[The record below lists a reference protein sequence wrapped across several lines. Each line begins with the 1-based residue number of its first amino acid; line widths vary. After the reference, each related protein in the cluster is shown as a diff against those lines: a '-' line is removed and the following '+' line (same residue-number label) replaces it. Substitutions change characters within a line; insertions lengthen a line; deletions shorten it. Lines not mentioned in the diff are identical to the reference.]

1 LWGANSLQKKYIV
14 VTGGVLSGIG
24 KGILAASTGRLL
36 KEFGINTLSVK
47 IDPYLN
53 ADAGTM
59 NPNQHGEVFVTE
71 DGYEA
76 DLDLGHYERF
86 MGSNMR
92 KENNMTAGQVYSS
105 VINKERT
112 GKYLGSTVQIVPHVT
127 GEVKERLDKIEAKVV
142 IVEIGGTVGDIEGE
156 VFLEAIREMVLEKGR
171 ENFLFIHITYVP
183 FLKVTNEFK
192 TKPTQQ
198 SIQLLRRIGIQ
209 PDIIA
214 ARSELAIE
222 APEVR
227 KIALFAGIKPQMVI
241 NLPDIKNVY
250 EMPRILYNMKFHTML
265 LERLRLTAASDF
277 TWEYPTQFKSYK
289 IGIVG
294 KYLGTDDAYKSIIES
309 IFLCGV
315 EKPVLLDS
323 QELEE
328 LDDEELSLC
337 LKDYD
342 GLIIPGGFGKRG
354 IEGKLK
360 AIQYARENKKPIL
373 GICLGMQLMII
384 EYARNVLGWASASS
398 SEFDPLTPLPLIDI
412 MEDQKKILQ
421 MGGTM
426 RLGAQKTPIFRGT
439 RLAEIYNQQEVVY
452 ERHRHRYEVNL
463 ELCKPFLK
471 HGEEIS
477 IEGNDKYL
485 RISAE
490 SEFVE
495 CIELE
500 NHPFFIGVQYHP
512 EFQTKVGNPHPLF
525 VHFIRAI
532 MKENKGGSM

>member
-1 LWGANSLQKKYIV
+1 MAKKYIV

-24 KGILAASTGRLL
+24 KGILSASTGRLL
-36 KEFGINTLSVK
+36 KELGIHVLGVK

-53 ADAGTM
+53 VDAGTM

-86 MGSNMR
+86 IGLNMR
-92 KENNMTAGQVYSS
+92 KENNITAGQVYSS
-105 VINKERT
+105 VIAKERG

-127 GEVKERLDKIEAKVV
+127 GEVKERLNQIDAEVV
-142 IVEIGGTVGDIEGE
+142 IIEIGGTVGDIEGE
-156 VFLEAIREMVLEKGR
+156 VFLEAIREMVLEKGKD
-171 ENFLFIHITYVP
+171 NFLFIHITYVP
-183 FLKVTNEFK
+183 YLKVTSEFK

-214 ARSELAIE
+214 ARSELPIE
-222 APEVR
+222 PPEIR
-227 KIALFAGIKPQMVI
+227 KIALFAGIKPEMVI
-241 NLPDIKNVY
+241 NLPDNKNVY
-250 EMPRILYNMKFHTML
+250 EVPRNLHNMRFHTIIL
-265 LERLRLTAASDF
+265 DRLQLTASQDF
-277 TWEYPTQFKSYK
+277 HWDYPTMFEPLK
-289 IGIVG
+289 IGIIG

-315 EKPVLLDS
+315 EKPTLLDA

-328 LDDEELSLC
+328 MNEEEIHLL
-337 LKDYD
+337 LNEFG

-360 AIQYARENKKPIL
+360 AIRYARERQKPLL
-373 GICLGMQLMII
+373 GICLGMQLMIL
-384 EYARNVLGWASASS
+384 EFARNQIGWKEADS
-398 SEFDPLTPLPLIDI
+398 SEFDPETKLPLIDM

-426 RLGAQKTPIFRGT
+426 RLGAQRTPIFKNTKLYEVYGR
-439 RLAEIYNQQEVVY
+439 QEEVY
-452 ERHRHRYEVNL
+452 ERHRHRYEVNW
-463 ELCKPFLK
+463 ELCRPFLK
-471 HGEEIS
+471 FREEVRPEDPDPCLIVGS
-477 IEGNDKYL
+477 K
-485 RISAE
+485 

-495 CIELE
+495 SVELE
-500 NHPFFIGVQYHP
+500 DHPFFIGVQYHP
-512 EFQTKVGNPHPLF
+512 EFQSKVGHPHPLF
-525 VHFIRAI
+525 LSFIRSI
-532 MKENKGGSM
+532 NGESKGGSL